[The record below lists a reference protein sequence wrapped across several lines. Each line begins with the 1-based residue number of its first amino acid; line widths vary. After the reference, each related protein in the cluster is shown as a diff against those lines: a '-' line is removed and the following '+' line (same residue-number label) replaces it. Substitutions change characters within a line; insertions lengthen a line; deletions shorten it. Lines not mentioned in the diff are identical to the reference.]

1 MKKLVCSTKILLLLF
16 PNDRS
21 MKFYPALIIVMI
33 FSFLNPEHRVSN
45 DLLDAGQEQKPLFS
59 FGVFAD
65 AQYCDCEPSGSRHFR
80 SSLEKLKEAMTSM
93 KKSNPAFII
102 NLGDL
107 IDKDFASFDPM
118 LEVIKNSGIKVYH
131 VAGNHD
137 FSVEEKQKK
146 RVRPL
151 LGLKKGYYSFTH
163 DQFRFIVLDGNEIST
178 YGTTNNTVKKQ
189 ASELIKKLEAEGE
202 PNAMDWNGS
211 ISSGQILWLKNQ
223 LDSSINEKQKVF
235 IICHF
240 PVWPQNEHNLLNYRE
255 VTATIQPYD
264 NIVAWFSG
272 HNHAGNYGNANM
284 KHFVN
289 FKGMVETEDL
299 NSFAIVEVYRN
310 KIWKKG
316 YGREKSM
323 ILAY

>member
-1 MKKLVCSTKILLLLF
+1 
-16 PNDRS
+16 
-21 MKFYPALIIVMI
+21 MKFYILFTIIMM
-33 FSFLNPEHRVSN
+33 FSFLNPDHKDTTDSFF
-45 DLLDAGQEQKPLFS
+45 AGQEQKPLFS

-65 AQYCDCEPSGSRHFR
+65 AQYCDCEPSGSRYFR
-80 SSLEKLKEAMTSM
+80 SSLEKLKEALTSI
-93 KKSNPAFII
+93 KKSNPDFII

-107 IDKDFASFDPM
+107 IDKDFVSFDPM
-118 LEVIKNSGIKVYH
+118 LEVIENSGMKVYH

-146 RVRPL
+146 RVRPI
-151 LGLKKGYYSFTH
+151 LGLKNGYYSFSH

-202 PNAMDWNGS
+202 RNAMDWNGG
-211 ISSGQILWLKNQ
+211 ISPRQISWLKNQ
-223 LDSSINEKQKVF
+223 LDVSIKEKQKVF

-240 PVWPQNEHNLLNYRE
+240 PVWPQNEHNLLNYKE
-255 VTATIQPYD
+255 ILDAIQSYD
-264 NIVAWFSG
+264 NIIAWFSG
-272 HNHAGNYGNANM
+272 HNHAGNYGNTNM

-310 KIWKKG
+310 KIWIKG

>member
-1 MKKLVCSTKILLLLF
+1 
-16 PNDRS
+16 
-21 MKFYPALIIVMI
+21 MKFYTALIITMI
-33 FSFLNPEHRVSN
+33 FSFFDPDYQDGSY
-45 DLLDAGQEQKPLFS
+45 LLISGQEQKPLFS

-65 AQYCDCEPSGSRHFR
+65 AQYCDCEPSGSRYFR
-80 SSLEKLKEAMTSM
+80 SSLEKLKEATTSM
-93 KKSNPAFII
+93 KDLNPDFII

-137 FSVEEKQKK
+137 FSVEEKHKK

-151 LGLKKGYYSFTH
+151 LGIKNGYYSFTYN
-163 DQFRFIVLDGNEIST
+163 QFRFVILDGNEIST

-202 PNAMDWNGS
+202 PNAMDWNGG
-211 ISSGQILWLKNQ
+211 ISSRQISWLINQ
-223 LDSSINEKQKVF
+223 LNSSKKENQKVF

-240 PVWPQNEHNLLNYRE
+240 PVWPQNEHNLLNYKE
-255 VTATIQPYD
+255 VLAAIQPYD
-264 NIVAWFSG
+264 NIIAWFNG
-272 HNHAGNYGNANM
+272 HNHAGNYGNSGM

-299 NSFAIVEVYRN
+299 NSYAVVEVYRN
-310 KIWKKG
+310 KIWIKG
-316 YGREKSM
+316 YGREKNM